1 MKKLFFILFCF
12 STALT
17 CSSQELLA
25 TEVTLT
31 VKNAA
36 DEDVFFPSTAIFNL
50 NDASK
55 QFYGLVDI
63 FPAVPNRDAEDSL
76 AQMGKPLQLKLTGI
90 FPLQNMD
97 FFTVADNGKS
107 ATMELTCNLNDV
119 ETKKQLTFY
128 LVILKNASDLNNND
142 IAPHYQ
148 GRISFAFLINPAE
161 YGLDQPPFAIKT
173 PVMVNVSTA
182 VINKID

>member
-1 MKKLFFILFCF
+1 MKKLILIFLCF
-12 STALT
+12 STGLA

-31 VKNAA
+31 VKDAANA
-36 DEDVFFPSTAIFNL
+36 DLFFPSKGIFNL

-63 FPAVPNRDAEDSL
+63 FPVVPNRDAEDSL

-107 ATMELTCNLNDV
+107 ASMELTCSLNDI
-119 ETKKQLTFY
+119 ETKKLLTFY
-128 LVILKNASDLNNND
+128 LVILKNASDLNDND

-148 GRISFAFLINPAE
+148 GRISFSFLINPAE
-161 YGLDQPPFAIKT
+161 YGLDKPPFAIT
-173 PVMVNVSTA
+173 APVMVNVSTA